1 MSNVIGNW
9 QGTVQYNAEHHNPVT
24 IVSLCNVMENNT
36 LTPLEAYAA
45 VSNSFLNGQCMV
57 INYNQTI
64 AELRIPLPPNAGRSW
79 FYQTCTE
86 FGYYQTTDSP
96 PDVQPF
102 GDLLPLSYYT
112 QMCTDVFGF
121 PFNDPTPAT
130 NLYYGA
136 DHPVGSNVL
145 FVSGTVDPWHSL
157 TVTQN
162 LTQSVRAFLITG
174 SAHCAQLFP
183 SSDEDDPPAGILQ
196 AQQYTNQNIKTWLNQ
211 GNPTC

>member
-9 QGTVQYNAEHHNPVT
+9 QGTVQYNAEHDNPVT
-24 IVSLCNVMENNT
+24 ITTLCDVMENT
-36 LTPLEAYAA
+36 TMSPLQAYAA
-45 VSNSFLNGQCMV
+45 VSNMFLDSSCMV
-57 INYNQTI
+57 ISYNDTI
-64 AELRIPLPPNAGRSW
+64 LQLKDPIPPNAGRSW

-145 FVSGTVDPWHSL
+145 FVSGSIDPWHSL

-162 LTQSVRAFLITG
+162 LTQSLRAFLINGT
-174 SAHCAQLFP
+174 AHCAQLFP
-183 SSDEDDPPAGILQ
+183 SSDEVNAPPGLYE
-196 AQQYTNQNIKTWLNQ
+196 AQVYTNQNIARWLSQ